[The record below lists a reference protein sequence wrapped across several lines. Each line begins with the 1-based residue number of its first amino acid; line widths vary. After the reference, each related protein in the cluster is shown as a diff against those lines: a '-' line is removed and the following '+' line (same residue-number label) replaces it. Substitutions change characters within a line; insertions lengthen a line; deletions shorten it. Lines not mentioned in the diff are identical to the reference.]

1 MNSPKTI
8 ASSRSTRMLT
18 LAAVTLLTG
27 AGLAAC
33 GGGGSS
39 DTTTS
44 TTTGTTTGASTAGV
58 LCDYSSSAFN
68 SSPSVNATA
77 T

>member
-8 ASSRSTRMLT
+8 ASSRSTRLLT

-33 GGGGSS
+33 GGGGS
-39 DTTTS
+39 DTTATTS
-44 TTTGTTTGASTAGV
+44 AGTATGTGTAGV
-58 LCDYSSSAFN
+58 LCD
-68 SSPSVNATA
+68 
-77 T
+77 